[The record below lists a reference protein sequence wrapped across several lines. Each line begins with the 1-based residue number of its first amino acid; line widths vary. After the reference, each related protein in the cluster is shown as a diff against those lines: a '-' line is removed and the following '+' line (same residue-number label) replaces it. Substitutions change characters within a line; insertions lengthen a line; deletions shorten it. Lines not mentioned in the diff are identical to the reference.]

1 MKTQYYTAVSLDGF
15 IADEQHS
22 LSWLLQFK
30 EDAGSYGPFIREVG
44 AVAMG
49 ANTYQWIL
57 NHHAA
62 TKPGE
67 PLRWEYEQP
76 AWVFTSRQFEP
87 VPGAD
92 IRFVKGDVAPIHR
105 QMVDA
110 AGGKNVWL
118 VGGGELVAQFHDAGL
133 LDELIVTV
141 ASVTLGSGFP
151 LLPRR
156 IVEPPLELLSV
167 RQVGSAF
174 AELVYR
180 VPGGPEGPRGPAG
193 SERATTARQP
203 DGL

>member
-1 MKTQYYTAVSLDGF
+1 MKTQYYTATSLDGF

-30 EDAGSYGPFIREVG
+30 EDPGSYRPFIDEVG

-49 ANTYQWIL
+49 ANTFKWIV

-62 TKPGE
+62 TKPDE
-67 PLRWEYEQP
+67 PLKWEYEQP
-76 AWVFTSRQFEP
+76 TWVFTSRDFAA

-105 QMVDA
+105 EMVEA

-118 VGGGELVAQFHDAGL
+118 VGGGGLVAQFHDQGL
-133 LDELIVTV
+133 LDEIIVTI
-141 ASVTLGSGFP
+141 ASVTLGSGYP

-156 IVEPPLELLSV
+156 IVDPPLELV
-167 RQVGSAF
+167 AARQVGSAF

-180 VPGGPEGPRGPAG
+180 VPRGPTG
-193 SERATTARQP
+193 SERATTTRPP